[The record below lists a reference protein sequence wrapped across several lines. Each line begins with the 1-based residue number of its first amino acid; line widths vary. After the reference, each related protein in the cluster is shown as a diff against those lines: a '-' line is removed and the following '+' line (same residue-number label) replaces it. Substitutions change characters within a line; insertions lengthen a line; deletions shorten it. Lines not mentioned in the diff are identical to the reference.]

1 MAKEKGKEQGN
12 KSNNEKSKTAF
23 MIELRRQ
30 SLHLLFGIAV
40 IALALV
46 NYSVT
51 LWFLF
56 YFLLFSI
63 FLSLLQLKFKFP
75 QLSEFL
81 ELFER
86 AKYRKKF
93 PFKGGIFFIA
103 GCLLTLK
110 LFSLD
115 IALAAIAI
123 LTFGDSLSHLVG
135 KLGKRKNLLD
145 ASKNIE
151 GGLVG
156 VLVGTAA
163 ASFFVSFLFAF
174 IASVLAMLAEALS
187 LKLQEEEVDDN
198 IIIPLVAGTVLFLL
212 QRYV

>member
-1 MAKEKGKEQGN
+1 MSWAPLVSPLSRLDAKDSDAKQQP
-12 KSNNEKSKTAF
+12 S
-23 MIELRRQ
+23 
-30 SLHLLFGIAV
+30 
-40 IALALV
+40 ALT
-46 NYSVT
+46 SG
-51 LWFLF
+51 F
-56 YFLLFSI
+56 
-63 FLSLLQLKFKFP
+63 
-75 QLSEFL
+75 
-81 ELFER
+81 
-86 AKYRKKF
+86 
-93 PFKGGIFFIA
+93 
-103 GCLLTLK
+103 TLK
-110 LFSLD
+110 LFPSD
-115 IALAAIAI
+115 VALAAIAI